1 MYMNKFLIITVLIF
15 LAACKKENAAG
26 VFIRIQNASGT
37 KFANIQV
44 ASVDYGNISS
54 STATGY
60 RLITQPVYA
69 AVCAVTISD
78 STFSIGTGVC
88 GTPLPPAFQNGKY
101 TFIIKPSALY
111 TNYYEVEL
119 KQE

>member
-1 MYMNKFLIITVLIF
+1 MNRFFSNSHVLF

-37 KFANIQV
+37 KFSNV
-44 ASVDYGNISS
+44 KVTSVDYGNISPS
-54 STATGY
+54 ATSDY
-60 RLITQPVYA
+60 RLITQPLYA

-78 STFSIGTGVC
+78 STFSIGAGVC
-88 GTPLPPAFQNGKY
+88 GSPLPPAFQSGKY

-111 TNYYEVEL
+111 ANYYEVEL